1 MDEQLVRD
9 GAMAETRAPCEDS
22 VQAPPSIGGI
32 LSDLHRILVES
43 HGDTSVSA
51 QRRGAIYYV
60 SLTGLI
66 VGWGLSVLI
75 WLGFFPQPVVG
86 LAAVTIFS
94 IGVVTTSVSAVPSA
108 IQSIREWKSLETET
122 ITAVQKNVTR
132 WHGAILHI
140 RETYTHEQLS
150 FAKRY
155 VSDVASQLRG
165 RLSLFIGALEKVGVI
180 PMLAT
185 TAITLANF
193 SKDGAIPLA
202 WWTAAAVAGVFY
214 LFALRLVDLAFTF
227 ERFALIL
234 DHAATKR
241 E

>member
-1 MDEQLVRD
+1 MLD
-9 GAMAETRAPCEDS
+9 TRIPCTSLSEAS

-32 LSDLHRILVES
+32 LTDLHRILVES
-43 HGDTSVSA
+43 HADTSVSA
-51 QRRGAIYYV
+51 QRRGAIYYA

-75 WLGFFPQPVVG
+75 WLGLFPQPGVG
-86 LAAVTIFS
+86 LAAVAIFS
-94 IGVVTTSVSAVPSA
+94 IGVVTASVSAVPSA

-122 ITAVQKNVTR
+122 ILSVQKNIAR
-132 WHGAILHI
+132 WHRTIFHL
-140 RETYTHEQLS
+140 RESYTQEQLS
-150 FAKRY
+150 FAERY

-165 RLSLFIGALEKVGVI
+165 RVSLFIGALEKVGVI

-193 SKDGAIPLA
+193 SKNGTIPLA

-214 LFALRLVDLAFTF
+214 VFALRLVDLAFTF

-234 DHAATKR
+234 DHAAMKR